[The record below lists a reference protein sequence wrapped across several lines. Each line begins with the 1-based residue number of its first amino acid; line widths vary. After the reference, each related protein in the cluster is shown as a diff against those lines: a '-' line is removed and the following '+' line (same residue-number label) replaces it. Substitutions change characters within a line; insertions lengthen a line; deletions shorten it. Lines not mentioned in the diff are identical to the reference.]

1 MKSSP
6 YLSQLEKAQ
15 AQRQRPTAAK
25 KQTNKQKSLK
35 KILQE
40 EKEGDGD
47 VDGAGVIKGGQVLE
61 H

>member
-1 MKSSP
+1 
-6 YLSQLEKAQ
+6 LSQLEKAQ